1 MTRVRESPRKAGG
14 GRRGNSSHTQ
24 LVPSQPSAAPPLLS
38 LLLKLLRRCLG
49 EGPLVALCPSMLSS
63 SSATQQLGGLLIPAR
78 PSGHRCCSGWP
89 LQPSPASHLPT
100 VPRKAS
106 LTALAWPGSK
116 HLCFFWNR
124 APGTGFFLQQHFPP
138 VHQVPRPARCSA
150 ISQDIRPGLV

>member
-150 ISQDIRPGLV
+150 ISQDICPGLV